1 MKRFY
6 SWVVSIMN
14 PMDLFDL
21 YIFFS
26 IPQFRIMDRSKYH
39 NFCYPSCIL
48 PSFRVGIETY

>member
-26 IPQFRIMDRSKYH
+26 IPQFRFGSWIDLNIITFVTHPVYCLL
-39 NFCYPSCIL
+39 FVL
-48 PSFRVGIETY
+48 E